1 MRGNVDL
8 NRREVMNKCALRT
21 VVFCCA
27 LAGGILCADE
37 RDSQVRALLPG
48 VQLAL
53 VAEHPGLAT
62 PTGIDVDDRGRI
74 WVVATHTHFRPDD
87 YVGPEHDEILVF
99 TDKDGDGR
107 TEHRQVFYNATDA
120 TMDLELGADG
130 WVYLAERDRI
140 IRIKD
145 SDGDG
150 KADVEEDVV
159 SLETEADYPH
169 NGLEGLA
176 WHPGGE
182 LVFGLGENY
191 AKPWILTGPG
201 GIVISGTGEGGI
213 FRCSPDGSNLRRIAR
228 GFWNPFGICVR
239 VDGEIFAAENDPGE
253 RPPCRLLHVVQDG
266 DYGYQRSYG
275 PEAHHPFVGWNGEL
289 RGTLPMIH
297 PSGEAPC
304 GVLPLG
310 RGLLVP
316 SWSDHRIDFFLLRRK
331 GASFAA
337 DRMALVQ
344 GGRYFRPGCI
354 ARANGAQGGSEQK
367 RVWYLTDWVDG
378 RYQAHGF
385 GRLWKLEID
394 LDKADWVGTL
404 EPEPLTDKARLA
416 EDLRSGRTTQ
426 GRMAL
431 LQLANDEDPFL
442 SRAALLALSRT
453 ASKWAWDDVAGM
465 SALDRVNA
473 VLALKL
479 AEAAPDVWVRSFLAD
494 ENAEV
499 QFETLRWIADARLQE
514 FQPDVQQ
521 LLNRNDLDYRR
532 FEAAIA
538 TWNTLQGKPEAGI
551 RDPEMLLARM
561 QDTDS
566 APRLRAYALRL
577 LPTQPRSASK
587 DGVLPVQKF
596 SKGLTLKMLK
606 ELLSVNDATLSRE
619 VVRTLAGNPP
629 VSQAVLAKIAA
640 DPQRSASLRADAV
653 AGLAAVAEQHADLL
667 LQLAGDDQRVVREEA
682 LRCLRFGKHSPEQ
695 LRQLEA
701 LAETYRD
708 SADLIQA
715 ILAPK
720 SLAKGRPPLT
730 DTAAW
735 LAAFDAIEVPT
746 DAENGRRIFHHARL
760 ALCSNCH
767 RHSGR
772 GNVVGPDLSG
782 VNNREDRTWLLQ
794 SILEPSRQMAPEY
807 LPRTIIL
814 KDGRTFTGIR
824 LRSST
829 KEAMRDANGQNRTF
843 DRNDIESMVESTVS
857 FMPTGVVN
865 SLTNRELR
873 DLIAFLEQGPDQ

>member
-1 MRGNVDL
+1 MRT
-8 NRREVMNKCALRT
+8 LR
-21 VVFCCA
+21 
-27 LAGGILCADE
+27 
-37 RDSQVRALLPG
+37 PG
-48 VQLAL
+48 VQLSL

-62 PTGIDVDDRGRI
+62 PTGIDVDDQGRI

-107 TEHRQVFYNATDA
+107 TEDRQVFYNATDA
-120 TMDLELGADG
+120 TMDLELGVDG

-140 IRIKD
+140 VRVKD

-150 KADVEEDVV
+150 NGDVEEVVV
-159 SLETEADYPH
+159 SLDTEADYPH

-176 WHPGGE
+176 WHPSGD
-182 LVFGLGENY
+182 LVFGLGENF
-191 AKPWILTGPG
+191 AKPWTLTGPDG
-201 GIVISGTGEGGI
+201 TAVSGTGEGGI
-213 FRCSPDGSNLRRIAR
+213 FRCSPDGTGLRRIAR

-239 VDGEIFAAENDPGE
+239 ADGEMFASENDPGE
-253 RPPCRLLHVVQDG
+253 RPPCRLLHVVENG

-275 PEAHHPFVGWNGEL
+275 PEAHHPFVAWNGEL

-310 RGLLVP
+310 RGLLVS
-316 SWSDHRIDFFLLRRK
+316 SWSDHRIDFFLLRRE

-337 DRMALVQ
+337 ERMALVQ

-354 ARANGAQGGSEQK
+354 ASADGAQGGSGRK
-367 RVWYLTDWVDG
+367 RAWYLTDWVDG

-394 LDKADWVGTL
+394 LDKADWAGTL
-404 EPEPLTDKARLA
+404 EPEPLTEKARLA
-416 EDLRSGRTTQ
+416 GDLRSGTATHDRT
-426 GRMAL
+426 AL

-442 SRAALLALSRT
+442 ARAALLALSRR
-453 ASKWAWDDVAGM
+453 ASKWAPNDVAGWT
-465 SALDRVNA
+465 AVNRVQA

-479 AEAAPDVWVRSFLAD
+479 AEASPDDWVHWFLAD
-494 ENAEV
+494 EDADV
-499 QFETLRWIADARLQE
+499 QFETLRWIADARLQA
-514 FQPDVQQ
+514 FQSDVEQM
-521 LLNRNDLDYRR
+521 LNDSELDYRR

-538 TWNTLQGKPEAGI
+538 TWNTLQGKPEEGI
-551 RDPEMLLARM
+551 RNPEMLLERV
-561 QDTDS
+561 QDSGSTQK
-566 APRLRAYALRL
+566 LRAYALRM
-577 LPTQPRSASK
+577 LPTQPRAAAAADVS
-587 DGVLPVQKF
+587 PVQKF
-596 SKGLTLKMLK
+596 PKGLTLKMLK
-606 ELLSVNDATLSRE
+606 NLLSVNDETLSRE

-629 VSQAVLAKIAA
+629 VSHVLLARIAA
-640 DPQRSASLRADAV
+640 DPQRSVMLRADAV
-653 AGLAAVAEQHADLL
+653 AGLAAVAEQHEDLL
-667 LQLAGDDQRVVREEA
+667 LQLAGDDERVVREEA
-682 LRCLRFGKHSPEQ
+682 LRCLRFGKRSPEQ
-695 LRQLEA
+695 LRQLQVLSKKHDE
-701 LAETYRD
+701 
-708 SADLIQA
+708 SADLFRA
-715 ILAPK
+715 ILVPK
-720 SLAKGRPPLT
+720 SLATSRPPLT
-730 DTAAW
+730 DTQAW
-735 LAAFDAIEVPT
+735 LAALDAIEIPA

-782 VNNREDRTWLLQ
+782 VNNRKDRTWLLQ

-807 LPRTIIL
+807 QPRTIIL
-814 KDGRTFTGIR
+814 NDGRTFTGIR

-829 KEAMRDANGQNRTF
+829 KEAMRDTNGQNRTF

-865 SLTNRELR
+865 SLTDRELR
-873 DLIAFLEQGPDQ
+873 DLIVFLEQGPDQ